1 MIEPVAL
8 FCVVGAAGIDR
19 GQTPEG
25 GMACV
30 GLRGVGGEAAFAG
43 THNLYGQTELS
54 VRSFSIP
61 RTRSTTIARPGSP
74 LAACL
79 RSRKVLA
86 ARMGRSAKVSRMG
99 MPAFD
104 KNKKMSANAASGKP
118 QSAQASGSA
127 IKKAA
132 PKKKVEKKKAS
143 FKGDTFAGKPSKKA

>member
-1 MIEPVAL
+1 MCRPAWRGRGSGVCGDSQLIRC
-8 FCVVGAAGIDR
+8 CVSVRQTTTMVGR
-19 GQTPEG
+19 
-25 GMACV
+25 
-30 GLRGVGGEAAFAG
+30 
-43 THNLYGQTELS
+43 LS

>member
-1 MIEPVAL
+1 MNYYFQLSARFPSPARTALDDDFESSSRCVSRCLLALPVLPA
-8 FCVVGAAGIDR
+8 VI
-19 GQTPEG
+19 
-25 GMACV
+25 
-30 GLRGVGGEAAFAG
+30 
-43 THNLYGQTELS
+43 
-54 VRSFSIP
+54 
-61 RTRSTTIARPGSP
+61 
-74 LAACL
+74 
-79 RSRKVLA
+79 
-86 ARMGRSAKVSRMG
+86 MGRSAKVSRMG